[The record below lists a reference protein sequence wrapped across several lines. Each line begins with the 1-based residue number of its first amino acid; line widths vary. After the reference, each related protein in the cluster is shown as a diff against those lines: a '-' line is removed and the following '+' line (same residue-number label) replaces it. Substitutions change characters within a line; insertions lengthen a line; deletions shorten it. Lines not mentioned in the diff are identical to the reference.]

1 MFQSRG
7 NVQPYIVF
15 SNIWVDVL
23 WCKIL
28 LLQFQQIIFLQR
40 EDVDSTKKLLRRCAR
55 WYHSGELTPKCLE
68 ADPNDAHSRR
78 TCLRVPLEC
87 RKHNAVY
94 NILHYL
100 VDDEFLP
107 PNVSYRSNENVSMV
121 LIKSPMISVWYY
133 AFF

>member
-1 MFQSRG
+1 MLKGRLAARRSEFT
-7 NVQPYIVF
+7 
-15 SNIWVDVL
+15 
-23 WCKIL
+23 
-28 LLQFQQIIFLQR
+28 FQQIFLQR

-121 LIKSPMISVWYY
+121 LIKSLMISV
-133 AFF
+133 

>member
-1 MFQSRG
+1 MFLR
-7 NVQPYIVF
+7 N
-15 SNIWVDVL
+15 
-23 WCKIL
+23 IL
-28 LLQFQQIIFLQR
+28 LQQFQQIIFLQR

-121 LIKSPMISVWYY
+121 LIKSLMISVGRFRLKY
-133 AFF
+133 FSKQHPNENLTTFNH

>member
-1 MFQSRG
+1 MGICIR
-7 NVQPYIVF
+7 N
-15 SNIWVDVL
+15 
-23 WCKIL
+23 IL
-28 LLQFQQIIFLQR
+28 LQQFQQIIFLQR

-121 LIKSPMISVWYY
+121 LIKSLMIGRFRLKYFSKQHPNENLTT
-133 AFF
+133 FNH

>member
-1 MFQSRG
+1 MGTCFCIR
-7 NVQPYIVF
+7 N
-15 SNIWVDVL
+15 
-23 WCKIL
+23 IL
-28 LLQFQQIIFLQR
+28 LQQFQQIIFLQR

-107 PNVSYRSNENVSMV
+107 PNVSYTSNENV
-121 LIKSPMISVWYY
+121 
-133 AFF
+133 